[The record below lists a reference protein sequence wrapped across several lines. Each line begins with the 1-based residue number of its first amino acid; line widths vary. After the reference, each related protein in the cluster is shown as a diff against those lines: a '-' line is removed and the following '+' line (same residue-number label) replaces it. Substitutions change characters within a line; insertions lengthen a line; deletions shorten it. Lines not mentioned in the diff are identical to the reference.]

1 MKHKYEQRTE
11 HTLEKDDR
19 FYFYFDQFDKEIS
32 IAFHSSRNDVTE
44 YSMPLD
50 KFISSLQMSISEF
63 DKDEL
68 EVMKMS
74 AAVLFTK
81 IRQIEKAETEA
92 EAELEETEEKVTQTV

>member
-19 FYFYFDQFDKEIS
+19 FYFYFDQFDREIS
-32 IAFHSSRNDVTE
+32 LNFHSARNDVTE
-44 YSMPLD
+44 YSMSLD
-50 KFISSLQMSISEF
+50 KFIKSLQLSISDF
-63 DKDEL
+63 DKNEL

-81 IRQIEKAETEA
+81 IREIEKTEA
-92 EAELEETEEKVTQTV
+92 EAELKETEEKVTQTV

>member
-32 IAFHSSRNDVTE
+32 LNFHSARNDVTE
-44 YSMPLD
+44 YSMSLD
-50 KFISSLQMSISEF
+50 KFIKSLQISISDF
-63 DKDEL
+63 DKNEL
-68 EVMKMS
+68 EVMKTL

-81 IRQIEKAETEA
+81 IREIEKAEA